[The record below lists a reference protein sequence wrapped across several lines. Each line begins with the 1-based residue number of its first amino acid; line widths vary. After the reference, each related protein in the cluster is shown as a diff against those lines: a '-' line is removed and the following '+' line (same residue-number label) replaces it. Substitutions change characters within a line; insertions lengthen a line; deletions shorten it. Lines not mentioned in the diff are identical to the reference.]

1 MEFDDKVPIYF
12 QIKQYLYQT
21 IITDR
26 LKSGA
31 QLPAVRQLAAELTV
45 NVNTVQRALSELIQE
60 GVLVTRRGR
69 GNFVTDD
76 IKAPNLTIYTVS

>member
-1 MEFDDKVPIYF
+1 MEFDDKVPIYL
-12 QIKQYLYQT
+12 QIKQYLYQA

-45 NVNTVQRALSELIQE
+45 NVNT
-60 GVLVTRRGR
+60 
-69 GNFVTDD
+69 
-76 IKAPNLTIYTVS
+76 